1 MTLPDGFVVVTPVPR
16 ERARPLSPE
25 ERRAAIVDAV
35 IPLIRERGRD
45 ISTREIADAAGVAE
59 GTIFRAFGDK
69 ESIIQAAVDRF
80 LDPEPLRAALRG
92 IDPDE
97 PTEDKVRQV
106 IELLRER
113 FTGVIG
119 FMHALGMHGPPPGRG
134 HSAPAA
140 EWIATVERMF
150 RPGELA
156 VPVETFA
163 FYVRLV
169 AFGSS
174 IPVLNEPHPFD
185 TGDLVAL
192 VIHGILPATTASS
205 RKKKN

>member
-1 MTLPDGFVVVTPVPR
+1 MIDVRPDGFVALGR
-16 ERARPLSPE
+16 ERAKPLSPD
-25 ERRAAIVDAV
+25 ERRAAIIDAV

-69 ESIIQAAVDRF
+69 DSIIQAAVDRF

-106 IELLRER
+106 IALLRER

-150 RPGELA
+150 RPDELA

-185 TGDLVAL
+185 TGDLADL
-192 VIHGILPATTASS
+192 IIHGILPATG
-205 RKKKN
+205 KKKN